1 MCLLH
6 QKPLEIVCVYDLQKV
21 CSKCAIFGEH
31 KGHDFKSLEQIEEEK
46 FQFCEQLGTIFGLK
60 NVLFI

>member
-21 CSKCAIFGEH
+21 CAKCAIFGEH

-46 FQFCEQLGTIFGLK
+46 NQFC
-60 NVLFI
+60 